1 MEKNKWNKLADDKT
15 IERTM
20 KALKENGMDV
30 YIAINGKEAVK
41 KVLEI
46 IPKGSEV
53 MTMSSI
59 TLEKTGISSEI
70 NDSGKFVSV
79 RNKLYS
85 MDRKEQGR
93 EMNRLGAA
101 PDFAV
106 GSVHALTEDGIVM
119 IASASGSQLPAY
131 AYSSPH
137 VIFVVGAQ
145 KIVKDLDEGMK
156 RIYEYTFPLEDERAK
171 VAYGMGSGVNKL
183 LIVKKEIQ
191 KGRIT
196 IIIVKENLGF

>member
-1 MEKNKWNKLADDKT
+1 MEKSKWNKLADDKT

-30 YIAINGKEAVK
+30 HIAINGKEAAK
-41 KVLEI
+41 KMLEI

-70 NDSGKFVSV
+70 NESGRFVSV
-79 RNKLYS
+79 KNKLYS
-85 MDRKEQGR
+85 MDRKKQGK

-171 VAYGMGSGVNKL
+171 VASGMGSGVNKL
-183 LIVKKEIQ
+183 LIVKKEMQ

>member
-1 MEKNKWNKLADDKT
+1 MEKSKWNKLADDKT
-15 IERTM
+15 IGRTI
-20 KALKENGMDV
+20 KALKENGMDAH
-30 YIAINGKEAVK
+30 IAINGKEAAK
-41 KVLEI
+41 MVLEI

-106 GSVHALTEDGIVM
+106 GSVHALTEDGNIM

-131 AYSSPH
+131 AYASNK
-137 VIFVVGAQ
+137 VIWVVGAQ

-156 RIYEYTFPLEDERAK
+156 RIYEYTFQLEDKRARA
-171 VAYGMGSGVNKL
+171 AYGMGSGVNKL

-191 KGRIT
+191 KGRIS